1 MSELAICNYCDT
13 VHRRSELPGRATAR
27 CVTCDS
33 PLYHANTDLGAM
45 LAVTI
50 TATVAFV
57 IANVFPLITLS
68 AQGHTTEATLW
79 GAIMASY
86 DQDLPVVAT
95 ALASTLIIAPLLEL
109 GLLLWVL
116 VPLCAGSRP
125 LGFSIIMRGMHVMRP
140 WRMVEVFLLG
150 VVVAVVKL
158 AALADTVPGWGAFG
172 IAVMTLALASLAAF
186 DTDALWRRADELRA
200 AEEAD
205 AAEEAAA

>member
-1 MSELAICNYCDT
+1 MRELAICRYCDT

-27 CVTCDS
+27 CVTCES

-50 TATVAFV
+50 TAAIAFV
-57 IANVFPLITLS
+57 IANTFPLITLS
-68 AQGHTTEATLW
+68 AQGHKTEATLW

-86 DQDLPVVAT
+86 DRDLPVVAT
-95 ALASTLIIAPLLEL
+95 ALVSTLILAPLLEL

-125 LGFSIIMRGMHVMRP
+125 LGFALIMRGMHVMRP

-158 AALADTVPGWGAFG
+158 AGLASTVPGWGAFG

-186 DTDALWRRADELRA
+186 DSGALWRRADELRDT
-200 AEEAD
+200 EASSP
-205 AAEEAAA
+205 